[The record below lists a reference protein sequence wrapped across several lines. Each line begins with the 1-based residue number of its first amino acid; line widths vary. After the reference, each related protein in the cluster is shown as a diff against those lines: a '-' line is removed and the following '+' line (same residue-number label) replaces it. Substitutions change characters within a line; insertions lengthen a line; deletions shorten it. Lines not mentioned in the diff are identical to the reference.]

1 MRLVKES
8 LEPGHEAWKLGTV
21 ADVAGA
27 GTRRGMPDGPGVLE
41 KAATETRNRARG
53 KAPAGWAV
61 GKLGRVDTQY
71 WNLWYGLRIT
81 SLVHLIYYS
90 WIVAEMV

>member
-61 GKLGRVDTQY
+61 GKFKWEESIRNTGTCGTD
-71 WNLWYGLRIT
+71 YGL
-81 SLVHLIYYS
+81 HLLFI
-90 WIVAEMV
+90 

>member
-1 MRLVKES
+1 MERKKKRSFASWTARE
-8 LEPGHEAWKLGTV
+8 EKG
-21 ADVAGA
+21 
-27 GTRRGMPDGPGVLE
+27 R

-61 GKLGRVDTQY
+61 GKLGGVGFAILERVV
-71 WNLWYGLRIT
+71 RIT
-81 SLVHLIYYS
+81 YLVHWIHYS